1 MNKTRLAAVVTIIFF
16 LAGCA
21 TLDRKTNNALIAGG
35 ICGAAGAG
43 AGAGAAHIG
52 RDTKLNEGAGAGI
65 GFVTGALLCGALAY
79 IFTEE
84 PRPAPPPPPPPP
96 PPAPKPV
103 PPPPPPPPPPPK
115 PVPPPPP
122 PPPPAPKAER
132 TIILDNVLF
141 DFDKTAI
148 KPDGAKILD
157 RLIAFLK
164 ENSDKRVSLEGH
176 TDSIGTEQY
185 NQGLSERRANSV
197 KDYLT
202 KRGVDAGKISTRGFG
217 ETRPIADNKT
227 AEGRAKNRRVEI
239 KVQ

>member
-1 MNKTRLAAVVTIIFF
+1 LSS
-16 LAGCA
+16 
-21 TLDRKTNNALIAGG
+21 
-35 ICGAAGAG
+35 
-43 AGAGAAHIG
+43 
-52 RDTKLNEGAGAGI
+52 
-65 GFVTGALLCGALAY
+65 ALLCGAFAY
-79 IFTEE
+79 FLTE
-84 PRPAPPPPPPPP
+84 PVAAPPPP
-96 PPAPKPV
+96 A
-103 PPPPPPPPPPPK
+103 
-115 PVPPPPP
+115 PPPPP

-164 ENSDKRVSLEGH
+164 ENPDKKVALEGH
-176 TDSIGTEQY
+176 TDSVGTEQY
-185 NQGLSERRANSV
+185 NQRLSERRAASV

-202 KRGVDAGKISTRGFG
+202 RRGVQSARISTRGFG